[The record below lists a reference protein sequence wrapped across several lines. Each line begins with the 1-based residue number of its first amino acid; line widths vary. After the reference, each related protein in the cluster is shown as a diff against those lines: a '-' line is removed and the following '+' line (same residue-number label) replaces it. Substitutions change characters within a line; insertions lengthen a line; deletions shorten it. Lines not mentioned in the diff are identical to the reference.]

1 VIPVADTGSSGLQR
15 RSIVMKRR
23 AKPVAPEFPKPDPDD
38 EVKPGQ
44 VRLQKREW
52 DRLKRI
58 AASEKKSM
66 NDVVAF
72 FLKWAGDDYDLANA
86 RKSKK

>member
-1 VIPVADTGSSGLQR
+1 
-15 RSIVMKRR
+15 MKKRR
-23 AKPVAPEFPKPDPDD
+23 PKSVAPEFPPADPDD

-58 AASEKKSM
+58 AATEKKSM
-66 NDVVAF
+66 NDVMAF
-72 FLKWAGDDYDLANA
+72 FLKWAGDDYEAA
-86 RKSKK
+86 KMRKPKK